1 MMVKKLLI
9 LFVSISFGTLLA
21 FFAVLFLQDYI
32 VPVGCV
38 VIFVIF
44 GGWFSGSLEG
54 VLREKVKKPLHLM
67 TCDSLWII
75 TFSP

>member
-1 MMVKKLLI
+1 MVKKLLI

-44 GGWFSGSLEG
+44 GGWF
-54 VLREKVKKPLHLM
+54 
-67 TCDSLWII
+67 LWIARGGLKK
-75 TFSP
+75 TS